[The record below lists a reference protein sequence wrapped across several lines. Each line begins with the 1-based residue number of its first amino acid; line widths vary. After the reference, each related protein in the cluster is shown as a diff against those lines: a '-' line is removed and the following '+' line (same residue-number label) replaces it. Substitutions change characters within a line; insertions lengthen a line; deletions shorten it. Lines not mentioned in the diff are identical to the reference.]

1 MSGCFNTVFP
11 KEIDEF
17 LSGPK
22 LAKDGHVE
30 LDSIFSQDPKVKI
43 DVENPLLDS
52 EKLSRQAIKEGKFF
66 STLTISKEQFSM
78 NSLLFLLVSRQKL
91 YLFLGRIY
99 QNRKPKK

>member
-52 EKLSRQAIKEGKFF
+52 EKLSRQAIKEG
-66 STLTISKEQFSM
+66 LTTQHMINLLTSNLKE
-78 NSLLFLLVSRQKL
+78 
-91 YLFLGRIY
+91 
-99 QNRKPKK
+99 P